1 MALIKLQII
10 TPVSQNNWSK
20 SVKEVTTSEYN
31 KWVRISN
38 WYANIIM
45 IYIYIHIH
53 THTPH
58 IHIHTYRG
66 SHDLVKE
73 PVKYSSSLCLDRS
86 TLVSMFKARYGYD
99 QMNFIDTEHCS

>member
-45 IYIYIHIH
+45 IYIYIY
-53 THTPH
+53 THTQGV
-58 IHIHTYRG
+58 TGGRDKTSGEY
-66 SHDLVKE
+66 
-73 PVKYSSSLCLDRS
+73 SLC
-86 TLVSMFKARYGYD
+86 
-99 QMNFIDTEHCS
+99 

>member
-38 WYANIIM
+38 WYANIII
-45 IYIYIHIH
+45 IYIYIHRH
-53 THTPH
+53 THTH
-58 IHIHTYRG
+58 THTYIYIYIYIYTHTHTYIHTG
-66 SHDLVKE
+66 EVMIWSKNQSDIL
-73 PVKYSSSLCLDRS
+73 L
-86 TLVSMFKARYGYD
+86 
-99 QMNFIDTEHCS
+99 HCVWIGAH